1 MPAPSKP
8 NASVA
13 TDEIN
18 CSQPVETP
26 SSSDTQ
32 DSKDSLNVQTNLNSI
47 QHGKPRPIE
56 QDIDGLSQAVR
67 DAHLTDTKVRESPG
81 VSGDAQEN
89 GALKRETSFEDDR
102 THLSNSS
109 TKPTSFDSKSMASV
123 ATFALDEKDS
133 LRPDDSASV
142 QAVDEDESLSGAAS
156 GAPNSLTGSE
166 SGARGFRD
174 TSIQKSRAILQNA
187 SSVYHDGGQRSNGA
201 APDYI
206 SNNYILSN
214 PGSFQGGGA
223 LHGFPQDPDEKLLEA
238 MKSPKDR
245 LLILQLED
253 KVRHFIQ
260 HSKYVLSFF
269 FFFFTFVPNPQRSNL
284 LHQRAILRIAAFER
298 FWSTSRAQTRR
309 LLSFNS
315 FCG

>member
-8 NASVA
+8 IASTA
-13 TDEIN
+13 NDEIN
-18 CSQPVETP
+18 GLQPVEMP
-26 SSSDTQ
+26 LSSDAQ
-32 DSKDSLNVQTNLNSI
+32 DSKDSPHVQNNLNNA
-47 QHGKPRPIE
+47 QHDKPKPVE

-67 DAHLTDTKVRESPG
+67 DAHLTDTKVRESPEEDG
-81 VSGDAQEN
+81 T
-89 GALKRETSFEDDR
+89 LKRETSFEDDR

-174 TSIQKSRAILQNA
+174 TGIQKSRAILQNA

-201 APDYI
+201 TPDYI
-206 SNNYILSN
+206 SNNYMLSN
-214 PGSFQGGGA
+214 PASFQSGGA

-260 HSKYVLSFF
+260 HSKYVCPLLLLFQYT
-269 FFFFTFVPNPQRSNL
+269 TF
-284 LHQRAILRIAAFER
+284 
-298 FWSTSRAQTRR
+298 
-309 LLSFNS
+309 
-315 FCG
+315 